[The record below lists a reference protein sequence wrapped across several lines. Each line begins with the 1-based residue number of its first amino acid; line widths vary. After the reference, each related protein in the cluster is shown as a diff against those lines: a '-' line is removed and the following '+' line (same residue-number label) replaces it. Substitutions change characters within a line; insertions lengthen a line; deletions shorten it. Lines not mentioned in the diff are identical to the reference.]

1 MPAPPRAEAAPT
13 RAGSIPELQERW
25 VLMLRRGRQES
36 HQSRSVLRF
45 GGDPCG
51 PGPQCPAPRSSA
63 ESPRTEASP
72 TRAGSIPKLQE
83 RWVLMLRGGRQESHQ
98 SHSILRFGG
107 DLRHAGPHRG
117 GAGEA
122 GRPGPAGAGRAD
134 LPRRPIR
141 RYRRGMSSASLTA
154 SAVLRV
160 RRLGD
165 RRL

>member
-107 DLRHAGPHRG
+107 DLRHAGPHRRDAG
-117 GAGEA
+117 GAADTTRQRG
-122 GRPGPAGAGRAD
+122 AD
-134 LPRRPIR
+134 LPKRPIR